1 MGFRVPLRSLLRPG
15 LPAALVGTA
24 FLTGGAIATAGP
36 GWAVEPS
43 GAGTTSTL
51 GEALTA
57 SDAEQMALVEHLRS
71 RGAIFYGAWWCSH
84 CFRQKNLF
92 GQQAGN
98 RLPYVECDK
107 TETGRERCRAEGIR
121 AYPTWVMGN
130 SRLEGVQ
137 SLEDLKRWSG
147 FGAGPQAATP

>member
-15 LPAALVGTA
+15 LPAALVGA
-24 FLTGGAIATAGP
+24 VFLTGAIATAGP
-36 GWAVEPS
+36 GWAAEPS
-43 GAGTTSTL
+43 RTGTTSTL

>member
-1 MGFRVPLRSLLRPG
+1 MGFRVSLRSLLRPG
-15 LPAALVGTA
+15 LPAALVGAA
-24 FLTGGAIATAGP
+24 FLAGAIATAGP
-36 GWAVEPS
+36 ARAAEPS
-43 GAGTTSTL
+43 GPGTTSTL

-121 AYPTWVMGN
+121 AYPTWVMGS